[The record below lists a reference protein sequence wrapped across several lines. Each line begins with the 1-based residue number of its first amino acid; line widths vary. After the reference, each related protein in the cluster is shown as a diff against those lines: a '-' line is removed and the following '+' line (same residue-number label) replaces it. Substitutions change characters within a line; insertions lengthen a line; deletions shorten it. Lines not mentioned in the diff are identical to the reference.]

1 MAFRRKGMKPPN
13 DLIVVYALS
22 NDNNIK
28 HYKNNATIIN
38 NIKHNYNIKNNN
50 VSQESSSRE
59 VL

>member
-1 MAFRRKGMKPPN
+1 MKPPN

-50 VSQESSSRE
+50 KESSSRE